1 MLSTKL
7 TGHTDRVVTIAYSPN
22 GRDLVS
28 SAHDYTI
35 RFWDT
40 STGARK
46 RYFVILE
53 NGQQILADCLHYSA
67 DGKTIAGRSSFGIVT
82 ILDADTGVSKMRLV
96 GPSDFGFIYFSPKGT
111 TVASSGNSGI
121 NIWDS
126 KTGILLGNHD
136 GHKALVRCF
145 SFSPDGTLMASCGD
159 DRSVRLW
166 DLASLSQ
173 IAVFWGHRNAIYS
186 VAFSSDGS
194 QILSS
199 SIDASIFK
207 WDMKARKQLGP
218 SIITYVPVLIAIYA
232 PDGSQ
237 AAFGFD
243 DGTARTYDSTTEGY
257 GTDPASQ
264 NLFIIYAVACSPDSK
279 EFASASASELVNI
292 HDAETG
298 SVVRSLTGHGDTV
311 IAVAYSQD
319 GKLLAS
325 ESQKGA
331 IIVWD
336 HASQSQL
343 HLLEGPGDYIRS
355 IAFPTHGETMLSSYS
370 YGSIFCWNTDSFN
383 EIARTVVGN
392 YRDVYKA
399 GSFSSDRNL
408 YATIGMNPGL
418 KLSFLQRRGY

>member
-1 MLSTKL
+1 MSYDAISCSTPHLYISALTWLPTESALREILYPKFFSQPLILSGREERWQSALWVNATGSAVWQVAYSPDSRLLAACSCDNTIYVWEAKTGLLSTKL
-7 TGHTDRVVTIAYSPN
+7 TGHTERVVTIAYSPN

-35 RFWDT
+35 RVWDT
-40 STGARK
+40 STGAQK

-53 NGQQILADCLHYSA
+53 NGQRILADCLHYSG
-67 DGKTIAGRSSFGIVT
+67 DGKAIAARSSHGIVT

-126 KTGILLGNHD
+126 KTGILLENLD

-207 WDMKARKQLGP
+207 WDVKARKQLGP
-218 SIITYVPVLIAIYA
+218 SIITC
-232 PDGSQ
+232 
-237 AAFGFD
+237 
-243 DGTARTYDSTTEGY
+243 ARPQRDICTRRV
-257 GTDPASQ
+257 ASR
-264 NLFIIYAVACSPDSK
+264 FR
-279 EFASASASELVNI
+279 F
-292 HDAETG
+292 
-298 SVVRSLTGHGDTV
+298 R
-311 IAVAYSQD
+311 
-319 GKLLAS
+319 
-325 ESQKGA
+325 
-331 IIVWD
+331 
-336 HASQSQL
+336 
-343 HLLEGPGDYIRS
+343 
-355 IAFPTHGETMLSSYS
+355 
-370 YGSIFCWNTDSFN
+370 
-383 EIARTVVGN
+383 
-392 YRDVYKA
+392 
-399 GSFSSDRNL
+399 
-408 YATIGMNPGL
+408 
-418 KLSFLQRRGY
+418 